1 MIDQMQELMP
11 IIIAGVIAFNLMLS
25 GIHKGL
31 EVLKDKTA
39 SKADDNAW
47 EIIGKILSV
56 LQKIVDF
63 IGMNRARK

>member
-1 MIDQMQELMP
+1 MDQMQEMMP
-11 IIIAGVIAFNLMLS
+11 IIIAGIIAFNLMLS

-39 SKADDNAW
+39 SNADDKAW
-47 EIIGKILSV
+47 ELIGKILSV

-63 IGMNRARK
+63 VGMNRAHK